1 MVVDLRS
8 DTVTRP
14 TAAMRRAMAEAE
26 VGDDGYG
33 EDPTVRAL
41 EEAFAARVGKAAAL
55 FVPSGTMGNQIA
67 LRLLGEPGTAVIA
80 GRRAHVVAYE
90 RGAFGTN
97 GSAQLL
103 TIDDGD
109 GTLDPAEVAWFVEAG
124 GPHHWLPV
132 SAVCVENTHMPS
144 GGRVWPLERLDAV
157 AAVGAAGA
165 PRRRAAVQRRG
176 GERRARRRRS
186 RRAAA
191 TVMCCL
197 SKGLGAPVGSM
208 LAGDADLIEA
218 ARLERKRLGG
228 AMRQA
233 GVIAAAGL
241 VALRD
246 HVDRL
251 ADDHA
256 RAARLAEAVGVDR
269 AACPTNCVVFEV
281 DDTASLLGALAAD
294 GVLAGTIGP
303 RMVRLMTHLDVD
315 DAGVELALAALAA
328 AGAPCS

>member
-1 MVVDLRS
+1 
-8 DTVTRP
+8 
-14 TAAMRRAMAEAE
+14 MRRAMAEAE

-41 EEAFAARVGKAAAL
+41 EEAFAARVGKAAAV

-67 LRLLGEPGTAVIA
+67 LRLLGAPGTAVIA

-97 GSAQLL
+97 GTSQLL
-103 TIDDGD
+103 TIDDTD
-109 GTLDPAEVAWFVEAG
+109 GTLDPGEVAWYVEAG

-144 GGRVWPLERLDAV
+144 GGRVWPVELLDDV
-157 AAVGAAGA
+157 AAVGPRVHLDGARLFNAEVASGVPAAEF
-165 PRRRAAVQRRG
+165 AAR
-176 GERRARRRRS
+176 
-186 RRAAA
+186 AA

-197 SKGLGAPVGSM
+197 SKGLGAPVGSL

-218 ARLERKRLGG
+218 ARVERKRLGG

-246 HVDRL
+246 HVERL
-251 ADDHA
+251 AEDHT
-256 RAARLAEAVGVDR
+256 RAARLAEAVGVAPAD
-269 AACPTNCVVFEV
+269 CPTNCVVFQVE
-281 DDTASLLGALAAD
+281 DTASLLAGLAAD
-294 GVLAGTIGP
+294 GVLVGTIGP
-303 RMVRLMTHLDVD
+303 GMVRLMTHLDVD
-315 DAGVELALAALAA
+315 DAGVERALRALEA
-328 AGAPCS
+328 AGATCG

>member
-1 MVVDLRS
+1 VVVDLRS

-14 TAAMRRAMAEAE
+14 TASMRRAMADAE

-41 EEAFAARVGKAAAL
+41 EETFAARVGKADAV

-67 LRLLGEPGTAVIA
+67 LRLLGAPGTAVIA
-80 GRRAHVVAYE
+80 GRGAHVVAYE
-90 RGAFGTN
+90 QGAFGVN
-97 GSAQLL
+97 GSAQLV
-103 TIDDGD
+103 TIDDHD
-109 GTLDPAEVAWFVEAG
+109 GTLDPADVGWYVEAG

-132 SAVCVENTHMPS
+132 SAIAVENTHMPS
-144 GGRVWPLERLDAV
+144 GGRVWPVERLHALAALGPRVHLDGARLFNAEV
-157 AAVGAAGA
+157 AAGVPAAAFAG
-165 PRRRAAVQRRG
+165 P
-176 GERRARRRRS
+176 
-186 RRAAA
+186 AA

-208 LAGDADLIEA
+208 LAGDADLIDA
-218 ARLERKRLGG
+218 ARIERKRLGG

-246 HVDRL
+246 HIDRL

-256 RAARLAEAVGVDR
+256 RAARIAEAVGL
-269 AACPTNCVVFEV
+269 APEACPTNCVVFRVEHP
-281 DDTASLLGALAAD
+281 AALLATLADA
-294 GVLAGTIGP
+294 GVLAGTIAP
-303 RMVRLMTHLDVD
+303 ATVRLMTHLDVD
-315 DAGVELALAALAA
+315 DAGVERVLAALRT
-328 AGAPCS
+328 AGATCG